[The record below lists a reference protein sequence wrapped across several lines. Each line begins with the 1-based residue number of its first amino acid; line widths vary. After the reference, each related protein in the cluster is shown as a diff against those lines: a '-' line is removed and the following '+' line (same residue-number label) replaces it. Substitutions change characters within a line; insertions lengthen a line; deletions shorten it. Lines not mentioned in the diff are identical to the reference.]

1 MTHFIR
7 FIHPG
12 YLLLLLIVIPAI
24 FYIFRKRNPRPP
36 KLSLVLK
43 TSSAVLLILA
53 ISGLQVAEGKR
64 NTAVVFVVDRS
75 QSVAPIDKS
84 GILENISGIVSN
96 LSQEDEA
103 GVVVFGKEAVI
114 EHRLQKNLKISD
126 IQSTPAAAGTN
137 ISKGLSLARSML
149 ASKPEFSRHIV
160 LFSDGNQTSGDAL
173 KEAAISAMEGITID
187 SAPLATAAESSGR
200 RLFLYECNGPE
211 SVRLDEPF
219 EIEISLRGSKGMDA
233 NLQVFRDSAIV
244 STRRQQLSGDLE
256 TFIISDQIRTPG
268 FHHYQVKIQGT
279 DKSRPDDN
287 DESGC
292 IVYAHG
298 RTRVLHVAD
307 RPNGFLTQILKNQGF
322 ELVRS
327 DSRSAPKTLQ
337 DFSPYDAIILDNVPV
352 SAFSEDQ
359 MRALAEH
366 TERYAGGLIM
376 IGGSGSFG
384 PGGYSG
390 TPVEK
395 ALPVDMALRSREKKP
410 ALALMLVLDKSG
422 SMGMEQRKISKLDMA
437 KEAVLQLSEMLNSGD
452 TLGIIAFDR
461 SPQEVRQLGGG
472 VDRAS
477 ISGSLRTISAGGGT
491 AILPAVEMAYDRLN
505 SSPAE
510 KKHILLLSDGQA
522 DQAERKPLAARVAG
536 SNVVFSTVGVGA
548 DVDRALM
555 QKLAESAHGRAYFTD
570 TGMDLPEIF
579 KREGMLISG
588 KWLVERTFVPHQQAE
603 HEVLRSLGT
612 SGFPAM
618 SGYVAVTPKKLS
630 EIPLVADNEDPILVC
645 GRYGLGKTLTFM
657 SDLSSPWTQQ
667 FVQWQHFAS
676 LWAQMV
682 RWAARGVQSDV
693 LHAQIK
699 AEDESAI
706 VSVDAYDPNGEFLN
720 YLNVGARLESP
731 DSTGSDIA
739 MAQTAS
745 GRYEGQF
752 PLRER
757 GAYLL
762 AISATGSALSSESTL
777 HLGFDASKF
786 SEDHQLAANEPFMQK
801 LAEAAK
807 GKVMKQ
813 GREYITENT
822 RPSYKNA
829 WQLLAIATLLLFAFD
844 LFWNRRRRSVGY
856 SI

>member
-24 FYIFRKRNPRPP
+24 FYIFRKRTPRLP

-43 TSSAVLLILA
+43 ASSAVLLILA

-84 GILENISGIVSN
+84 DILENINGIVSN
-96 LSQEDEA
+96 LSQDDEA

-114 EHRLQKNLKISD
+114 EHRLQKNLRISD

-149 ASKPEFSRHIV
+149 ASKPESSRHIV

-173 KEAAISAMEGITID
+173 KDAAISAMEGITID
-187 SAPLATAAESSGR
+187 SVPLATAAESSGR

-233 NLQVFRDSAIV
+233 NLQVFRDSALI
-244 STRRQQLSGDLE
+244 STQRQKLSGDLE

-268 FHHYQVKIQGT
+268 FHNYQVKIKDA
-279 DKSRPDDN
+279 DKSQPDDN
-287 DESGC
+287 DESGYV
-292 IVYAHG
+292 VYAHG

-307 RPNGFLTQILKNQGF
+307 RPNGFLTQILKNQGL
-322 ELVRS
+322 ELFRS

-337 DFSPYDAIILDNVPV
+337 DFSPYDAVILDNVPAA
-352 SAFSEDQ
+352 AFTQDQ

-395 ALPVDMALRSREKKP
+395 ALPVDMALRNREKKP

-437 KEAVLQLSEMLNSGD
+437 KEAVLQLSEMLNPGD

-461 SPQEVRQLGGG
+461 SPQEVRPLGGD

-477 ISGSLRTISAGGGT
+477 VSGSLRTIGAGGGT

-505 SSPAE
+505 SSAAE

-522 DQAERKPLAARVAG
+522 DQSERKPLADRVAG
-536 SNVVFSTVGVGA
+536 SKVVLSTVGVGA

-588 KWLVERTFVPHQQAE
+588 KWLIERAFKPHQPSE
-603 HEVLRSLGT
+603 HEVLRELGAG
-612 SGFPAM
+612 GFPAM
-618 SGYVAVTPKKLS
+618 AGYVAATPKKLS
-630 EIPLVADNEDPILVC
+630 EILLTADNEDPILVC
-645 GRYGLGKTLTFM
+645 GRYGLGKTLAFM

-667 FVQWQHFAS
+667 LVQWQHFAA
-676 LWAQMV
+676 LWSQMV
-682 RWAARGVQSDV
+682 RWAARGVQSGV
-693 LHAQIK
+693 LHAQAK
-699 AEDESAI
+699 MEDESAV
-706 VSVDAYDPNGEFLN
+706 VSVDAFDPSGEFLN
-720 YLNVGARLESP
+720 HLNVGARLESP

-739 MAQTAS
+739 MVQTAS
-745 GRYEGQF
+745 GRYEGRF

-762 AISATGSALSSESTL
+762 TVSARGSSLSSEATL
-777 HLGFDASKF
+777 HFGIDASKF
-786 SEDHQLAANEPFMQK
+786 SEDHQSTTNELFMQK
-801 LAEAAK
+801 LAEAAS
-807 GKVMKQ
+807 GKVLKQ
-813 GREYITENT
+813 GSLRITESA
-822 RPSYKNA
+822 RPGYKDA
-829 WQLLAIATLLLFAFD
+829 WQLLAIAALLLFVFD
-844 LFWNRRRRSVGY
+844 LLRK
-856 SI
+856 